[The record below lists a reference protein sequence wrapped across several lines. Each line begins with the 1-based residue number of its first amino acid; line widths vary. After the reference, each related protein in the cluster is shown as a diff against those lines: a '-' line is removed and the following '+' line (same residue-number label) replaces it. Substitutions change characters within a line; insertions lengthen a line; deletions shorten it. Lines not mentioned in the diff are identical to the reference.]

1 MRCLIIHYASIIN
14 YLKNKKKYSCELNKN
29 TKFIFLLKFLV
40 SIKSC
45 IINYKLHSPL
55 DYNLLMF
62 LKHREGK
69 IMKNLKRIVSVLFS
83 AILLFSATTTSSV
96 AIEKLHFVIG
106 GGAGGGWDGTAR
118 GTGEALTKAGFLQ
131 SASFENM
138 SGGGGGKALAFMINN
153 KPANTVL
160 VQSTPLVL
168 RSITRHKGYV
178 SGSGTLSYKDVVPI
192 AGVIG
197 DYGAIAVAKDSP
209 YKNFKDVVDA
219 YKANPSSIK
228 MAGGSVRGSMDHL
241 IGALA
246 FQAAGANPND
256 VAYIPY
262 DAGGKALAGLLS
274 GETQII
280 STGLGELMGA
290 RDQVRIIGI
299 TAPDRVSDAPDAPT
313 LKEQGYDVQFVN
325 WRGFFGPPGM
335 SNKDKKAI
343 AKMLGDVQKTPEWEE
358 VRARNAW
365 VNIYNPDKKFVKF
378 LKTQTK
384 EMTALMKKLGVI

>member
-1 MRCLIIHYASIIN
+1 
-14 YLKNKKKYSCELNKN
+14 
-29 TKFIFLLKFLV
+29 
-40 SIKSC
+40 
-45 IINYKLHSPL
+45 
-55 DYNLLMF
+55 
-62 LKHREGK
+62 
-69 IMKNLKRIVSVLFS
+69 MKNIKKLFSVLFS
-83 AILLFSATTTSSV
+83 VILLFSATATNSI
-96 AIEKLHFVIG
+96 AMDKIHFVIG

-118 GTGEALTKAGFLQ
+118 GTGEALTKSGMLK

-138 SGGGGGKALAFMINN
+138 SGGGGGKALAFMINTQP
-153 KPANTVL
+153 KNTIL

-168 RSITRHKGYV
+168 RSITRHEGYV
-178 SGSGTLSYKDVVPI
+178 TGSGVLSYKDVTPI

-219 YKANPSSIK
+219 YKKNPSSIK

-299 TAPDRVSDAPDAPT
+299 TAPSRVADAPDAPT

-325 WRGFFGPPGM
+325 WRGFFGPPNM
-335 SNKDKKAI
+335 SNKDKKALS
-343 AKMLGDVQKTPEWEE
+343 AMLGKVMKTPEWEA
-358 VRARNAW
+358 VRKRNAW
-365 VNIYNPDKKFVKF
+365 VNIYNSDKDFVKF
-378 LKTQTK
+378 LDAQTV

>member
-1 MRCLIIHYASIIN
+1 
-14 YLKNKKKYSCELNKN
+14 
-29 TKFIFLLKFLV
+29 
-40 SIKSC
+40 
-45 IINYKLHSPL
+45 
-55 DYNLLMF
+55 
-62 LKHREGK
+62 
-69 IMKNLKRIVSVLFS
+69 MKNIKKIVSVLFS
-83 AILLFSATTTSSV
+83 AILLFSATATNSI
-96 AIEKLHFVIG
+96 AMDKIHFVIG

-118 GTGEALTKAGFLQ
+118 GTGEALTKSGMLK

-138 SGGGGGKALAFMINN
+138 SGGGGGKALAFMINTQP
-153 KPANTVL
+153 KNTVL

-168 RSITRHKGYV
+168 RSITRHEGYV
-178 SGSGTLSYKDVVPI
+178 TGSGVLSYKDVTPI

-197 DYGAIAVAKDSP
+197 DYGAIAVAKNSP

-219 YKANPSSIK
+219 YKKDPKSIK

-299 TAPDRVSDAPDAPT
+299 TAPSRVADAPDAPT

-325 WRGFFGPPGM
+325 WRGFFGPPNM
-335 SNKDKKAI
+335 SNKDKKALS
-343 AKMLGDVQKTPEWEE
+343 AMLGKVMKTPEWEA
-358 VRARNAW
+358 VRKRNAW
-365 VNIYNPDKKFVKF
+365 VNIYNSDKDFVKF
-378 LKTQTK
+378 LEKQTV

>member
-1 MRCLIIHYASIIN
+1 
-14 YLKNKKKYSCELNKN
+14 
-29 TKFIFLLKFLV
+29 
-40 SIKSC
+40 
-45 IINYKLHSPL
+45 
-55 DYNLLMF
+55 
-62 LKHREGK
+62 
-69 IMKNLKRIVSVLFS
+69 
-83 AILLFSATTTSSV
+83 
-96 AIEKLHFVIG
+96 LHFVIG

-118 GTGEALTKAGFLQ
+118 GTGEALTKAGMLK

-138 SGGGGGKALAFMINN
+138 SGGGGGKALAYMINN

-168 RSITRHKGYV
+168 RSITRHEGYV
-178 SGSGTLSYKDVVPI
+178 TGGGSGVLSYKDVEPI

-197 DYGAIAVAKDSP
+197 DYGAIAVAKNSP
-209 YKNFKDVVDA
+209 FKNFKDVVDA
-219 YKANPSSIK
+219 YKKNPKSVK

-246 FQAAGANPND
+246 FQEAGANPND
-256 VAYIPY
+256 VIYVPY

-335 SNKDKKAI
+335 SNADKKAI
-343 AKMLGDVQKTPEWEE
+343 AKMLGDVQKTSEWET

-365 VNIYNPDKKFVKF
+365 VNIYNPDSKFVSF
-378 LKTQTK
+378 LEKQTK
-384 EMTALMKKLGVI
+384 EMTDLMKKLGVI

>member
-1 MRCLIIHYASIIN
+1 MTNI
-14 YLKNKKKYSCELNKN
+14 KK
-29 TKFIFLLKFLV
+29 
-40 SIKSC
+40 
-45 IINYKLHSPL
+45 
-55 DYNLLMF
+55 
-62 LKHREGK
+62 
-69 IMKNLKRIVSVLFS
+69 IVSVLFS
-83 AILLFSATTTSSV
+83 AILLFSATATNSI
-96 AIEKLHFVIG
+96 AMDKIHFVIG

-118 GTGEALTKAGFLQ
+118 GTGEALTKSGMLK

-138 SGGGGGKALAFMINN
+138 SGGGGGKALAFMINTQP
-153 KPANTVL
+153 KNTVL

-168 RSITRHKGYV
+168 RSITRHEGYV
-178 SGSGTLSYKDVVPI
+178 TGSGVLSYKDVTPI

-219 YKANPSSIK
+219 YKKNPSSIK

-299 TAPDRVSDAPDAPT
+299 TAPSRVADAPDAPT

-325 WRGFFGPPGM
+325 WRGFFGPPNM
-335 SNKDKKAI
+335 SNKDKKALST
-343 AKMLGDVQKTPEWEE
+343 MLGKVMKTPEWEA
-358 VRARNAW
+358 VRKRNAW
-365 VNIYNPDKKFVKF
+365 VNIYNSDKDFVKF
-378 LKTQTK
+378 LEKQTV

>member
-1 MRCLIIHYASIIN
+1 MTNI
-14 YLKNKKKYSCELNKN
+14 KK
-29 TKFIFLLKFLV
+29 
-40 SIKSC
+40 
-45 IINYKLHSPL
+45 
-55 DYNLLMF
+55 
-62 LKHREGK
+62 
-69 IMKNLKRIVSVLFS
+69 IVSVLFS
-83 AILLFSATTTSSV
+83 AILLFSSTATNSI
-96 AIEKLHFVIG
+96 AMDKIHFVIG

-118 GTGEALTKAGFLQ
+118 GTGEALTKSGMLK

-138 SGGGGGKALAFMINN
+138 SGGGGGKALAFMINTQP
-153 KPANTVL
+153 KNTIL

-168 RSITRHKGYV
+168 RSITRHEGYV
-178 SGSGTLSYKDVVPI
+178 TGSGVLSYKDVTPI

-219 YKANPSSIK
+219 YKKNPSSIK

-299 TAPDRVSDAPDAPT
+299 TAPSRVADAPDAPT

-325 WRGFFGPPGM
+325 WRGFFGPPNM
-335 SNKDKKAI
+335 SNKDKKALST
-343 AKMLGDVQKTPEWEE
+343 MLGKVMKTPEWEA
-358 VRARNAW
+358 VRKRNAW
-365 VNIYNPDKKFVKF
+365 VNIYNSDKDFVKF
-378 LKTQTK
+378 LDAQTV

>member
-1 MRCLIIHYASIIN
+1 MKLFKSLI
-14 YLKNKKKYSCELNKN
+14 
-29 TKFIFLLKFLV
+29 
-40 SIKSC
+40 
-45 IINYKLHSPL
+45 
-55 DYNLLMF
+55 
-62 LKHREGK
+62 
-69 IMKNLKRIVSVLFS
+69 SVLFS
-83 AILLFSATTTSSV
+83 AILLFSATNSF
-96 AIEKLHFVIG
+96 AIDKLHFVIG

-118 GTGEALTKAGFLQ
+118 GTGEALTKAGMLK

-138 SGGGGGKALAFMINN
+138 SGGGGGKALAFMINT

-178 SGSGTLSYKDVVPI
+178 TDGGSGVLSYKNVVPI

-209 YKNFKDVVDA
+209 FKNFKDVVDA
-219 YKANPSSIK
+219 YNKDPKSVK

-246 FQAAGANPND
+246 FQVAGANPNN
-256 VAYIPY
+256 VIYVPY

-274 GETQII
+274 GETQMI

-299 TAPDRVSDAPDAPT
+299 TAPERVADAPDAPT

-335 SNKDKKAI
+335 SSSMKNEI
-343 AKMLGDVQKTPEWEE
+343 AKMLGDVQKTPEWEA
-358 VRARNAW
+358 VRKRNAW
-365 VNIYNPDKKFVKF
+365 VNIYNPGDKFISF
-378 LKTQTK
+378 LENQTV

>member
-1 MRCLIIHYASIIN
+1 
-14 YLKNKKKYSCELNKN
+14 
-29 TKFIFLLKFLV
+29 
-40 SIKSC
+40 
-45 IINYKLHSPL
+45 
-55 DYNLLMF
+55 
-62 LKHREGK
+62 
-69 IMKNLKRIVSVLFS
+69 MKNIKKLVSVLFS
-83 AILLFSATTTSSV
+83 VILLFSATATNSI
-96 AIEKLHFVIG
+96 AMDKIHFVIG

-118 GTGEALTKAGFLQ
+118 GTGEALTKSGMLK

-138 SGGGGGKALAFMINN
+138 SGGGGGKALAFMINTQP
-153 KPANTVL
+153 KNTIL

-168 RSITRHKGYV
+168 RSITRHEGYV
-178 SGSGTLSYKDVVPI
+178 TGSGVLSYKDVTPI

-219 YKANPSSIK
+219 YKKNPSSIK

-299 TAPDRVSDAPDAPT
+299 TAPSRVADAPDAPT

-325 WRGFFGPPGM
+325 WRGFFGPPNM
-335 SNKDKKAI
+335 SNKDKKALST
-343 AKMLGDVQKTPEWEE
+343 MLGKVMKTPEWEA
-358 VRARNAW
+358 VRKRNAW
-365 VNIYNPDKKFVKF
+365 VNIYNSDKDFVKF
-378 LKTQTK
+378 LDAQTV

>member
-1 MRCLIIHYASIIN
+1 
-14 YLKNKKKYSCELNKN
+14 
-29 TKFIFLLKFLV
+29 
-40 SIKSC
+40 
-45 IINYKLHSPL
+45 
-55 DYNLLMF
+55 
-62 LKHREGK
+62 
-69 IMKNLKRIVSVLFS
+69 MKNIKKLVSVLFS
-83 AILLFSATTTSSV
+83 AILLFSATATNSI
-96 AIEKLHFVIG
+96 AMEKIHFVIG

-118 GTGEALTKAGFLQ
+118 GTGEALTKAGMLK

-138 SGGGGGKALAFMINN
+138 SGGGGGKALAFMINTQP
-153 KPANTVL
+153 KNTVL

-168 RSITRHKGYV
+168 RSITRHEGYV
-178 SGSGTLSYKDVVPI
+178 TGSGVLSYKDVTPI

-219 YKANPSSIK
+219 YKKNPSSIK

-299 TAPDRVSDAPDAPT
+299 TAPSRVADAPDAPT

-325 WRGFFGPPGM
+325 WRGFFGPPNM
-335 SNKDKKAI
+335 SNKDKKALST
-343 AKMLGDVQKTPEWEE
+343 MLGKVMETPEWEA
-358 VRARNAW
+358 VRKRNAW
-365 VNIYNPDKKFVKF
+365 VNIYNSDKDFVKF
-378 LKTQTK
+378 LDAQTV

>member
-1 MRCLIIHYASIIN
+1 MTNI
-14 YLKNKKKYSCELNKN
+14 KK
-29 TKFIFLLKFLV
+29 
-40 SIKSC
+40 
-45 IINYKLHSPL
+45 
-55 DYNLLMF
+55 
-62 LKHREGK
+62 
-69 IMKNLKRIVSVLFS
+69 IVSVLFS
-83 AILLFSATTTSSV
+83 VILLFSATATNSI
-96 AIEKLHFVIG
+96 AMEKIHFVIG

-118 GTGEALTKAGFLQ
+118 GTGEALTKSGMLK

-138 SGGGGGKALAFMINN
+138 SGGGGGKALAFMINTQP
-153 KPANTVL
+153 KNTIL

-168 RSITRHKGYV
+168 RSITRHEGYV
-178 SGSGTLSYKDVVPI
+178 TGSGVLSYKDVTPI

-219 YKANPSSIK
+219 YKKNPSSIK

-299 TAPDRVSDAPDAPT
+299 TAPSRIADAPNAPT

-325 WRGFFGPPGM
+325 WRGFFGPPNM
-335 SNKDKKAI
+335 SNKDKKALST
-343 AKMLGDVQKTPEWEE
+343 MLGKVMKTPEWEA
-358 VRARNAW
+358 VRKRNAW
-365 VNIYNPDKKFVKF
+365 VNIYNSDKDFVKF
-378 LKTQTK
+378 LDAQTV

>member
-1 MRCLIIHYASIIN
+1 
-14 YLKNKKKYSCELNKN
+14 
-29 TKFIFLLKFLV
+29 
-40 SIKSC
+40 
-45 IINYKLHSPL
+45 
-55 DYNLLMF
+55 
-62 LKHREGK
+62 
-69 IMKNLKRIVSVLFS
+69 MKNIKKLVSVLFS
-83 AILLFSATTTSSV
+83 AILLFSATATNSI
-96 AIEKLHFVIG
+96 AMDKIHFVIG

-118 GTGEALTKAGFLQ
+118 GTGEALTKSGMLK

-138 SGGGGGKALAFMINN
+138 SGGGGGKALAFMINTQP
-153 KPANTVL
+153 KNTIL

-168 RSITRHKGYV
+168 RSITRHEGYV
-178 SGSGTLSYKDVVPI
+178 TGSGVLSYKDVTPI

-197 DYGAIAVAKDSP
+197 DYGAIAVAKNSP

-219 YKANPSSIK
+219 YKKNPSSIK

-299 TAPDRVSDAPDAPT
+299 TAPSRVADAPDAPT

-325 WRGFFGPPGM
+325 WRGFFGPPNM
-335 SNKDKKAI
+335 SNKDKKALS
-343 AKMLGDVQKTPEWEE
+343 KMLGKVMKTPEWEA
-358 VRARNAW
+358 VRKRNAW
-365 VNIYNPDKKFVKF
+365 VNIYNSDKDFVKF
-378 LKTQTK
+378 LEKQTV

>member
-1 MRCLIIHYASIIN
+1 MTNI
-14 YLKNKKKYSCELNKN
+14 KK
-29 TKFIFLLKFLV
+29 
-40 SIKSC
+40 
-45 IINYKLHSPL
+45 
-55 DYNLLMF
+55 
-62 LKHREGK
+62 
-69 IMKNLKRIVSVLFS
+69 IVSVLFS
-83 AILLFSATTTSSV
+83 AILLFSATATNSI
-96 AIEKLHFVIG
+96 AMDKIHFVIG

-118 GTGEALTKAGFLQ
+118 GTGEALTKSGMLK

-138 SGGGGGKALAFMINN
+138 SGGGGGKALAFMINTQP
-153 KPANTVL
+153 KNTIL

-168 RSITRHKGYV
+168 RSITRHEGYV
-178 SGSGTLSYKDVVPI
+178 TGSGVLSYKDVTPI

-197 DYGAIAVAKDSP
+197 DYGAIAVAKNSP

-219 YKANPSSIK
+219 YKKNPSSIK

-299 TAPDRVSDAPDAPT
+299 TAPSRVADAPDAPT

-325 WRGFFGPPGM
+325 WRGFFGPPNM
-335 SNKDKKAI
+335 SNKDKKALS
-343 AKMLGDVQKTPEWEE
+343 KMLGKVMKTPEWEA
-358 VRARNAW
+358 VRKRNAW
-365 VNIYNPDKKFVKF
+365 VNIYNSDKDFVKF
-378 LKTQTK
+378 LDAQTV

>member
-1 MRCLIIHYASIIN
+1 MCIRDR
-14 YLKNKKKYSCELNKN
+14 LK
-29 TKFIFLLKFLV
+29 
-40 SIKSC
+40 
-45 IINYKLHSPL
+45 
-55 DYNLLMF
+55 
-62 LKHREGK
+62 
-69 IMKNLKRIVSVLFS
+69 
-83 AILLFSATTTSSV
+83 
-96 AIEKLHFVIG
+96 
-106 GGAGGGWDGTAR
+106 
-118 GTGEALTKAGFLQ
+118 

-138 SGGGGGKALAFMINN
+138 SGGGGGKALAYMINT
-153 KPANTVL
+153 KPANIVL

-178 SGSGTLSYKDVVPI
+178 KGNGTLSYKDVVPI

-197 DYGAIAVAKDSP
+197 DYGAIAVAKNSP

-219 YKANPSSIK
+219 YKKDPNSIK

-299 TAPDRVSDAPDAPT
+299 TAPSRVSDAPDAPT

-325 WRGFFGPPGM
+325 WRGFFGPPGTV
-335 SNKDKKAI
+335 SYTH
-343 AKMLGDVQKTPEWEE
+343 LTLP
-358 VRARNAW
+358 
-365 VNIYNPDKKFVKF
+365 
-378 LKTQTK
+378 TK
-384 EMTALMKKLGVI
+384 RIV

>member
-1 MRCLIIHYASIIN
+1 M
-14 YLKNKKKYSCELNKN
+14 KQ
-29 TKFIFLLKFLV
+29 
-40 SIKSC
+40 IKS
-45 IINYKLHSPL
+45 
-55 DYNLLMF
+55 F
-62 LKHREGK
+62 F
-69 IMKNLKRIVSVLFS
+69 SVLFS
-83 AILLFSATTTSSV
+83 AVLLLSTTTVNSI

-138 SGGGGGKALAFMINN
+138 SGGGGGKALAYMINT
-153 KPANTVL
+153 KPENTVL

-197 DYGAIAVAKDSP
+197 DYGAIAVAKNSP
-209 YKNFKDVVDA
+209 YKNFEDVVKA

-335 SNKDKKAI
+335 SSKDKKAI
-343 AKMLGDVQKTPEWEE
+343 AKMLGDVQKTPEWEA

>member
-1 MRCLIIHYASIIN
+1 MKSII
-14 YLKNKKKYSCELNKN
+14 K
-29 TKFIFLLKFLV
+29 
-40 SIKSC
+40 
-45 IINYKLHSPL
+45 II
-55 DYNLLMF
+55 
-62 LKHREGK
+62 
-69 IMKNLKRIVSVLFS
+69 SVFFS
-83 AILLFSATTTSSV
+83 ALLLLSSTNSI

-118 GTGEALTKAGFLQ
+118 GTGEALTKAGMLQ

-138 SGGGGGKALAFMINN
+138 SGGGGGKALAYMINT
-153 KPANTVL
+153 KPANTIL

-168 RSITRHKGYV
+168 RSITRHEGYV
-178 SGSGTLSYKDVVPI
+178 TGGGSGVLSYKDVVPI

-197 DYGAIAVAKDSP
+197 DYGAIAVAKNSP
-209 YKNFKDVVDA
+209 FKNFKDVVDA
-219 YKANPSSIK
+219 YKKDPSSVK

-246 FQAAGANPND
+246 FQEAGADPNK
-256 VAYIPY
+256 VIYVPY

-290 RDQVRIIGI
+290 RDQVTIIGI
-299 TAPDRVSDAPDAPT
+299 TAPDRVSDAPDVPT

-343 AKMLGDVQKTPEWEE
+343 AKMLGDVQKTPEWEA

-378 LKTQTK
+378 LEKQTK
-384 EMTALMKKLGVI
+384 EMTNLMKKLGVI

>member
-1 MRCLIIHYASIIN
+1 MTNI
-14 YLKNKKKYSCELNKN
+14 KK
-29 TKFIFLLKFLV
+29 
-40 SIKSC
+40 
-45 IINYKLHSPL
+45 
-55 DYNLLMF
+55 
-62 LKHREGK
+62 
-69 IMKNLKRIVSVLFS
+69 IVSVLFS
-83 AILLFSATTTSSV
+83 AILLFSATATNSI
-96 AIEKLHFVIG
+96 AMDKIHFVIG

-118 GTGEALTKAGFLQ
+118 GTGEALTKSGMLK

-138 SGGGGGKALAFMINN
+138 SGGGGGKALAFMINT
-153 KPANTVL
+153 KPKNTIL

-168 RSITRHKGYV
+168 RSITRHEGYV
-178 SGSGTLSYKDVVPI
+178 TGSGVLSYKDVTPI

-197 DYGAIAVAKDSP
+197 DYGAIAVAKNSP

-219 YKANPSSIK
+219 YKKNPSSIK

-299 TAPDRVSDAPDAPT
+299 TAPSRIADAPDAPT

-325 WRGFFGPPGM
+325 WRGFFGPPNM
-335 SNKDKKAI
+335 SNKDKKALS
-343 AKMLGDVQKTPEWEE
+343 AMLGKVMKTPEWEA
-358 VRARNAW
+358 VRKRNAW
-365 VNIYNPDKKFVKF
+365 VNIYNSDKDFVKF
-378 LKTQTK
+378 LDAQTV

>member
-1 MRCLIIHYASIIN
+1 
-14 YLKNKKKYSCELNKN
+14 
-29 TKFIFLLKFLV
+29 
-40 SIKSC
+40 
-45 IINYKLHSPL
+45 
-55 DYNLLMF
+55 
-62 LKHREGK
+62 
-69 IMKNLKRIVSVLFS
+69 MKNIKKLVSVLFS
-83 AILLFSATTTSSV
+83 AILLFSATATNSI
-96 AIEKLHFVIG
+96 AMEKIHFVIG

-118 GTGEALTKAGFLQ
+118 GTGEALTKSGMLK

-138 SGGGGGKALAFMINN
+138 SGGGGGKALAFMINTQP
-153 KPANTVL
+153 KNTIL

-168 RSITRHKGYV
+168 RSITRHEGYV
-178 SGSGTLSYKDVVPI
+178 TGSGVLSYKDVTPI

-219 YKANPSSIK
+219 YKKNPSSIK

-299 TAPDRVSDAPDAPT
+299 TAPSRIADAPNAPT

-325 WRGFFGPPGM
+325 WRGFFGPPNM
-335 SNKDKKAI
+335 SNKDKKALST
-343 AKMLGDVQKTPEWEE
+343 MLGKVMKTPEWEA
-358 VRARNAW
+358 VRKRNAW
-365 VNIYNPDKKFVKF
+365 VNIYNSDKDFVKF
-378 LKTQTK
+378 LDAQTV

>member
-1 MRCLIIHYASIIN
+1 MTNI
-14 YLKNKKKYSCELNKN
+14 KK
-29 TKFIFLLKFLV
+29 
-40 SIKSC
+40 
-45 IINYKLHSPL
+45 
-55 DYNLLMF
+55 
-62 LKHREGK
+62 
-69 IMKNLKRIVSVLFS
+69 IVSVLFS
-83 AILLFSATTTSSV
+83 AILLFSATATNSI
-96 AIEKLHFVIG
+96 AMDKIHFVIG

-118 GTGEALTKAGFLQ
+118 GTGEALTKSGMLK

-138 SGGGGGKALAFMINN
+138 SGGGGGKALAFMINTQP
-153 KPANTVL
+153 KNTVL

-168 RSITRHKGYV
+168 RSITRHEGYV
-178 SGSGTLSYKDVVPI
+178 TGSGVLSYKDVTPI

-197 DYGAIAVAKDSP
+197 DYGAIAVAKNSP

-219 YKANPSSIK
+219 YKKNPSSIK

-299 TAPDRVSDAPDAPT
+299 TAPSRVADAPDAPT

-325 WRGFFGPPGM
+325 WRGFFGPPNM
-335 SNKDKKAI
+335 SNKDKKALS
-343 AKMLGDVQKTPEWEE
+343 KMLGKVMKTPEWEA
-358 VRARNAW
+358 VRKRNAW
-365 VNIYNPDKKFVKF
+365 VNIYNSDKDFVKF
-378 LKTQTK
+378 LEKQTV

>member
-1 MRCLIIHYASIIN
+1 
-14 YLKNKKKYSCELNKN
+14 
-29 TKFIFLLKFLV
+29 
-40 SIKSC
+40 
-45 IINYKLHSPL
+45 
-55 DYNLLMF
+55 
-62 LKHREGK
+62 
-69 IMKNLKRIVSVLFS
+69 MKNIKKLFSVLFS
-83 AILLFSATTTSSV
+83 VILLFSATATNSI
-96 AIEKLHFVIG
+96 AMDKIHFVIG

-118 GTGEALTKAGFLQ
+118 GTGEALTKSGMLK

-138 SGGGGGKALAFMINN
+138 SGGGGGKALAFMINTQP
-153 KPANTVL
+153 KNTIL

-168 RSITRHKGYV
+168 RSITRHEGYV
-178 SGSGTLSYKDVVPI
+178 TGSGVLSYKDVTPI

-197 DYGAIAVAKDSP
+197 DYGAIAVAKNSP

-219 YKANPSSIK
+219 YKKNPSSIK

-299 TAPDRVSDAPDAPT
+299 TAPSRVADAPDAPT

-325 WRGFFGPPGM
+325 WRGFFGPPNM
-335 SNKDKKAI
+335 SNKDKKALST
-343 AKMLGDVQKTPEWEE
+343 MLGKVMKTPEWEA
-358 VRARNAW
+358 VRKRNAW
-365 VNIYNPDKKFVKF
+365 VNIYNSDKDFVKF
-378 LKTQTK
+378 LDAQTV

>member
-1 MRCLIIHYASIIN
+1 
-14 YLKNKKKYSCELNKN
+14 
-29 TKFIFLLKFLV
+29 
-40 SIKSC
+40 
-45 IINYKLHSPL
+45 
-55 DYNLLMF
+55 
-62 LKHREGK
+62 
-69 IMKNLKRIVSVLFS
+69 MKNIKKLVSVLFS
-83 AILLFSATTTSSV
+83 AILLFSATATNSI
-96 AIEKLHFVIG
+96 AMDKIHFVIG

-118 GTGEALTKAGFLQ
+118 GTGEALTKSGMLK

-138 SGGGGGKALAFMINN
+138 SGGGGGKALAFMINTQP
-153 KPANTVL
+153 KNTIL

-168 RSITRHKGYV
+168 RSITRHEGYV
-178 SGSGTLSYKDVVPI
+178 TGSGVLSYKDVTPI

-219 YKANPSSIK
+219 YKKNPSSIK

-256 VAYIPY
+256 VVYIPY

-299 TAPDRVSDAPDAPT
+299 TAPSRVADAPDAPT

-325 WRGFFGPPGM
+325 WRGFFGPPNM
-335 SNKDKKAI
+335 SNKDKKALST
-343 AKMLGDVQKTPEWEE
+343 MLGKVMKTPEWEA
-358 VRARNAW
+358 VRKRNAW
-365 VNIYNPDKKFVKF
+365 VNIYNSDKDFVKF
-378 LKTQTK
+378 LDAQTV